1 MRGRLHP
8 AWPVEGATQAPINR
22 SMLRLFLKII
32 PIPLQ
37 LISLRLLVVRSIN
50 NNRQTKNIL
59 KHLEGKE
66 ISVRLTDIGR
76 CYCLSV
82 REGLLRINSHKI
94 YPASKASVEGEA
106 PSGFAGGGGD
116 ASPLERNKPDVSIN
130 GDTATFSGLFM
141 GRLDPDSVFFNRTM
155 KVDGD
160 VGVLVLFKNLFESI
174 R

>member
-1 MRGRLHP
+1 
-8 AWPVEGATQAPINR
+8 
-22 SMLRLFLKII
+22 MLKLFLKII

-37 LISLRLLVVRSIN
+37 LISLRLLIARNIN
-50 NNRQTKNIL
+50 NNQHTKEIL

-82 REGLLRINSHKI
+82 REGLLRINSN
-94 YPASKASVEGEA
+94 EG
-106 PSGFAGGGGD
+106 S
-116 ASPLERNKPDVSIN
+116 RPDVAIK

-160 VGVLVLFKNLFESI
+160 AAVLVLFKNLFESI